1 MKKLLL
7 VPAIALISSVS
18 VAPAANANN
27 LAQSLCEY
35 VSADD
40 KKRLRSFL
48 KSNNLKIRSVFDG
61 VQCNGQNLLA
71 FASSKSA
78 VKTGSL
84 MISKLPKA
92 KVRSSLASITDATL
106 AQAANKRVN
115 G

>member
-18 VAPAANANN
+18 VAPAANASDI
-27 LAQSLCEY
+27 AKSLCEY
-35 VSADD
+35 VSADN

-61 VQCNGQNLLA
+61 VQCNGQNLLE
-71 FASSKSA
+71 FASANNA

-84 MISKLPKA
+84 MISKLPKS
-92 KVRSSLASITDATL
+92 KVQDTIATITSAELA
-106 AQAANKRVN
+106 AAADKRVN